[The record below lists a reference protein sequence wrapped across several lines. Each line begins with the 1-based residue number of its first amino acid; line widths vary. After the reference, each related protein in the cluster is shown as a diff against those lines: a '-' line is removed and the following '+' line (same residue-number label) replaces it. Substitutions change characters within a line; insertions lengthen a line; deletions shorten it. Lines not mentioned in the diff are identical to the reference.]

1 MNTQD
6 KFMQLAL
13 ELALK
18 GKGRTSPNPMVGAVV
33 VKDSKVVGCGYHRR
47 VGGPHAEVFALNMA
61 KGEAKGASL
70 YVNLEP
76 CSVFG
81 RTPPC
86 VEKIISRG
94 ISEVI
99 IAMEDPNPLN
109 NGKGIKL
116 LRSSNIK
123 VKVGILRKDAVKIN
137 EVFIKYITKRLPFLT
152 VKIAQSLDG
161 KIATKTGDSQWI
173 TGSCARRYVHQLR
186 RETDAILVGVNTIIK
201 DNPLLRSRLRYA
213 KNISKEAQPIKIVVD
228 SRLKTPPHARIFG
241 QESPA
246 KVIIATTKCAPPK
259 KIKQLSK
266 YAEIIAFSTQDNRVN
281 PVRDFATSGS
291 KKDIS
296 NRVNL
301 QDLMRTLAEREITSV
316 FVEGGGELTASL
328 LKEKL
333 VDKVLFFIAPKIV
346 GGREAITSVEGE
358 GILKV
363 SQAIKLKDIEITRFG
378 EDILFQAYPV
388 Y

>member
-1 MNTQD
+1 MNTEE
-6 KFMQLAL
+6 KFIQLAL

-33 VKDSKVVGCGYHRR
+33 VKGSKVVGCGYHRR
-47 VGGPHAEVFALNMA
+47 VGGPHAEVSALNMA
-61 KGEAKGASL
+61 EGKAKGASL

-86 VEKIISRG
+86 VEKIISSG

-109 NGKGIKL
+109 NGRGIKL
-116 LRSSNIK
+116 LRSSGIK
-123 VKVGILRKDAVKIN
+123 VKVGILKKGAIKIN

-161 KIATKTGDSQWI
+161 KIATKGGDSQWI
-173 TGSCARRYVHQLR
+173 TGSRARRYVHQLR
-186 RETDAILVGVNTIIK
+186 RETDAVLVGVNTIIK
-201 DNPLLRSRLRYA
+201 DNPLLTSRLRYA
-213 KNISKEAQPIKIVVD
+213 KNISEETQPIKIVVD
-228 SRLKTPPHARIFG
+228 SRLKTPPHARIFS
-241 QESPA
+241 QRSPA

-259 KIKQLSK
+259 KIKQLGR
-266 YAEIIAFSTQDNRVN
+266 YAEIIAFSAQDNRVN
-281 PVRDFATSGS
+281 PVRNRRY
-291 KKDIS
+291 S

-346 GGREAITSVEGE
+346 GGRDAITSVEGE

-363 SQAIKLKDIEITRFG
+363 SQAIRLKGIEITRFG
-378 EDILFQAYPV
+378 EDILLTGSPV
-388 Y
+388 YQ